1 MYKIYCPSKKSIGLL
16 FFIVSLFL
24 TNIVNS
30 KEKNLSKLLRFKMA
44 TVSVVNLEESEE
56 LYNEW
61 LYYETIERGTVPV
74 ELALSWGAE
83 KTGGQPYVVM
93 QPASG
98 EDVYIRLIKINQP
111 PKYIA
116 NTTWGWN
123 AIEIICEDP
132 DGLNEDFKN
141 SPFKILGEPD
151 ALKNYPS
158 IRAMQ
163 VQGKEEDVIY
173 FTTETGSYRKSPLP
187 RPQSKIGRIFIMVVA
202 GPDIF
207 KLQDWYSEKFNM
219 QKKKI
224 NNSPIALINKA
235 QGIPLDSER
244 PLTTLS
250 LSEHGNLLEL
260 DGYGNNTGPRMQN
273 IDELPPGISI
283 TSISVKNLD
292 DLDLKYITRPINSYG
307 SRSATVVGP
316 AGELLEL
323 IEENK

>member
-93 QPASG
+93 QPASR

-187 RPQSKIGRIFIMVVA
+187 RPKSKIGRIFIMVVA

-283 TSISVKNLD
+283 TSITVKNLD